1 MPAEKACIMG
11 VPTLKDVARLAKV
24 SVSTASRALTGN
36 PHVSIETRA
45 RVFQA
50 AKMLSYQPDRVAQS
64 LRRRRS
70 DLIGLVVSTIENPF
84 FTEVAL
90 GAEKAARLRGYNLIV
105 CNTDEDPQQEADYLG
120 ILERLLVA
128 GIIIAP
134 APGNVGQ
141 LERLANMSMPVVL
154 VNRSLDIPDCSSVCA
169 DDEVAAFQCVSQL
182 IADGRR
188 RIAAITGLPGVST
201 TQQRLQGYRRALAT
215 LEVKE
220 SVCPPFEMSGNA
232 TLAGGYE
239 AVCRLMQGNPTPD
252 AMFAFNNLM
261 TQGAVMALHD
271 LGIDRPKQVDVA
283 GFGALPRMH
292 HCQPPPLLIA
302 QPAHQMGEKAVDML
316 LSQFEA
322 GSTRKSESVV
332 LSNTVLPRQYRYH
345 FQRTGRLG
353 SLYVDDAAGSAPESA
368 RASECWDGVRARHE

>member
-1 MPAEKACIMG
+1 MSP
-11 VPTLKDVARLAKV
+11 PTLKDVARLAKV

-36 PHVSIETRA
+36 PHVRVETRS
-45 RVFQA
+45 RVLEA
-50 AKMLSYQPDRVAQS
+50 AKTLSYQPDRVAQS

-134 APGNVGQ
+134 APGNGGQ
-141 LERLANMSMPVVL
+141 LERLVNTSMPVVL
-154 VNRSLDIPDCSSVCA
+154 VNRSLDIPGCSSVCA
-169 DDEVAAFQCVSQL
+169 DDEAAAFQCVSQL
-182 IADGRR
+182 IMDGRR

-215 LEVKE
+215 YEAKE
-220 SVCPPFEMSGNA
+220 SVCPPLEMSGNA

-239 AVCRLMQGNPTPD
+239 AVCRLMQGDPAPD
-252 AMFAFNNLM
+252 ALFAFNNLM

-283 GFGALPRMH
+283 GFGALPNVH
-292 HCQPPPLLIA
+292 QYQPSPLLIA
-302 QPAHQMGEKAVDML
+302 QPTHQMGEKAVDIL
-316 LSQFEA
+316 LSQFELGA
-322 GSTRKSESVV
+322 TRKGESVILHNKI
-332 LSNTVLPRQYRYH
+332 LSRQHKYH
-345 FQRTGRLG
+345 FQRSDRLEGRL
-353 SLYVDDAAGSAPESA
+353 YANDATESA
-368 RASECWDGVRARHE
+368 LESTRASDCWDGVRFRHE